1 MIQRVADLFLASYR
15 TKTSTH
21 HLLQVRPYIVF
32 GSPINLR
39 RFSLSCPTSYYR
51 LWSSSCVNLQ
61 AWFKH
66 FVCFCRD
73 GVSEGQFYQVLLYEL
88 DAIRKACASL
98 EPDYQPPVTF
108 VVVQKRHHTRLFASN
123 HNDNRT
129 TDRSGNIL
137 PGTVFT
143 SQQDFYFESIMS
155 VKYHV
160 LIKEETQELSLIMCG
175 LVNMLCLCD
184 LLTWVFLL
192 CL

>member
-1 MIQRVADLFLASYR
+1 LSYLIIQAL
-15 TKTSTH
+15 K
-21 HLLQVRPYIVF
+21 
-32 GSPINLR
+32 
-39 RFSLSCPTSYYR
+39 
-51 LWSSSCVNLQ
+51 
-61 AWFKH
+61 FKH

-123 HNDNRT
+123 HNDNHT

-143 SQQDFYFESIMS
+143 SQHDSYFESIMS
-155 VKYHV
+155 VKYIV
-160 LIKEETQELSLIMCG
+160 FGLYFKETQELSWIICG
-175 LVNMLCLCD
+175 PVNMLYPCEILIWSFSCASRYGCGLKNLSSD
-184 LLTWVFLL
+184 RV
-192 CL
+192 